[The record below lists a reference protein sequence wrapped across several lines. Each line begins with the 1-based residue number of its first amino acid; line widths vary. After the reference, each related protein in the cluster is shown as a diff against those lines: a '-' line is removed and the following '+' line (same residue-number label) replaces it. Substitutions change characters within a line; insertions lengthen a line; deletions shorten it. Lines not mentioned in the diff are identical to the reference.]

1 MINTKEKHNPSPG
14 FSLIELTII
23 AVILGI
29 LTGIGVPF
37 FQRNW
42 QQERLKVATRETAN
56 WLEDVRR
63 RAIQQSQI
71 CAVQIID
78 SSAIL
83 QPNSATNSCID
94 VITLDLRSTVENAN
108 NLVVCSQSM
117 LTPSTSSCTSGSGSQ
132 TTPTEIVFTP
142 RGTVSQGGLI
152 KLHLTSEIQNRCI
165 ALTQP
170 LGTIRQ
176 GIEESGGCN
185 FNTAF

>member
-42 QQERLKVATRETAN
+42 QQERLKVATRETVN

-83 QPNSATNSCID
+83 QPNSATNSCMD
-94 VITLDLRSTVENAN
+94 VIALDLRSTVENVN

-132 TTPTEIVFTP
+132 TTPP
-142 RGTVSQGGLI
+142 
-152 KLHLTSEIQNRCI
+152 KLCSLPEAQSRK
-165 ALTQP
+165 
-170 LGTIRQ
+170 GV
-176 GIEESGGCN
+176 
-185 FNTAF
+185 